1 MMFYGVLELLRNVL
15 EAIDGSSRD
24 QPGQVAILCPEFLS
38 VMYILVLYVR
48 CNLKRGEGRSSNA
61 LNKKI
66 N

>member
-1 MMFYGVLELLRNVL
+1 MG
-15 EAIDGSSRD
+15 ASRD